1 MLIVNKLLPQGQGLA
16 PVLLKRA
23 SQVELDW
30 DVRQK
35 SRFDATDSQ
44 GRTLGVFLPR
54 GTLVRGGDVLV
65 AEDGSMVRVIA
76 APQPVL
82 VITPCAEHGTPF
94 DLVRAAYHLG
104 NRHVQIELQ
113 PDHLKIEPD
122 HVLADMLRA
131 MHLTVRDAAVAFEPE
146 GGAYAASG
154 HGGHGH
160 HGHDHGDDHAHG
172 DHAHSH
178 APAANPPH
186 GSPGHVHGPS
196 CGHGHAHDHAQ
207 SNAPAQT
214 ATALVTRG
222 KPIGIAVKPAET
234 TPHVHGPGCGHDHG
248 HGHDH

>member
-65 AEDGSMVRVIA
+65 TEDGSMVRVIA

-131 MHLTVRDAAVAFEPE
+131 MHLIVVAADESFEPE
-146 GGAYAASG
+146 GGAYAA
-154 HGGHGH
+154 GGHGH
-160 HGHDHGDDHAHG
+160 SPAHGHDHHG
-172 DHAHSH
+172 GCD
-178 APAANPPH
+178 H
-186 GSPGHVHGPS
+186 GSHNH
-196 CGHGHAHDHAQ
+196 
-207 SNAPAQT
+207 
-214 ATALVTRG
+214 
-222 KPIGIAVKPAET
+222 
-234 TPHVHGPGCGHDHG
+234 
-248 HGHDH
+248 